1 MRSLRLLIVIHLTA
15 CTLDVAS
22 RTDDDDQADEDDDDD
37 GPVPPPPDSSCAA
50 IPDAGPAGS
59 WRHTTSTLVANLGD
73 PHHRGIDL
81 VAAAEDALQTLGGR
95 LTYGPTDKDLED
107 EDVDVFA
114 CDHGSWRN
122 LGRATTDDE
131 GRFTVTLSG
140 AQRLPSGLH
149 DLYLSV
155 AGDRTGVPFVGLVA
169 PSGTPV
175 VVSDLDGTLTESEN
189 AYPTWL
195 ALGGDV
201 GAHPDAPAALAAAAS
216 RGALIV
222 YVTARGDR
230 FTQDSRDWL
239 AAKGFP
245 KGPLKM
251 PTAIVTLPGDETVTL
266 KTTLLMSLAAFDLSA
281 GVGNR
286 ASDIA
291 AYTNAGLSPDRI
303 FIKGPEFDDE
313 TSADIAA
320 GKATRF
326 TDYAT
331 LVPTL

>member
-1 MRSLRLLIVIHLTA
+1 MRSLRLLVVVHLMA
-15 CTLDVAS
+15 CTLDMAGH
-22 RTDDDDQADEDDDDD
+22 TDDDDQVDDDDD
-37 GPVPPPPDSSCAA
+37 DEVVPPPPGAA
-50 IPDAGPAGS
+50 CTTAPDAGPAGA
-59 WRHTTSTLVANLGD
+59 WRHTTSSLYASLD

-114 CDHGSWRN
+114 CASGAWRE

-131 GRFTVTLSG
+131 GRFAMTLSG
-140 AQRLPSGLH
+140 AQRLPVGLH

-155 AGDRTGVPFVGLVA
+155 VGDRSGVPFVGLVA

-175 VVSDLDGTLTESEN
+175 VVADVDGTLTESEN
-189 AYPTWL
+189 AYPKWL
-195 ALGGDV
+195 AFGGDV
-201 GAHPDAPAALAAAAS
+201 DAHADAPAALAAAAS

-230 FTQDSRDWL
+230 FTQDTRDWF

-245 KGPLKM
+245 RGPLRM
-251 PTAIVTLPGDETVTL
+251 PTAIVTLPGDETIAL
-266 KTTLLMSLAAFDLSA
+266 KTNLLASLAAFELSA

-326 TDYAT
+326 TDYEA
-331 LVPTL
+331 LIPTL

>member
-1 MRSLRLLIVIHLTA
+1 MRSLRLLIVIHLMA
-15 CTLDVAS
+15 CTLDVAGP
-22 RTDDDDQADEDDDDD
+22 TDDDGQAEDDDEEED
-37 GPVPPPPDSSCAA
+37 PVVPPPPDAA
-50 IPDAGPAGS
+50 CTAAPNAGPAGS
-59 WRHTTSTLVANLGD
+59 WRHTTSSLYASLD

-107 EDVDVFA
+107 EDVDVFVCA
-114 CDHGSWRN
+114 SGTWRN

-131 GRFTVTLSG
+131 GRFTMTLSG

-155 AGDRTGVPFVGLVA
+155 VGDRSGVPFVGLVA

-175 VVSDLDGTLTESEN
+175 VVADVDGTLTESEN

-201 GAHPDAPAALAAAAS
+201 AAHPDAPAALAAAAS

-230 FTQDSRDWL
+230 FTQDTRDWF

-251 PTAIVTLPGDETVTL
+251 PTAIVTLPGDETIAL
-266 KTTLLMSLAAFDLSA
+266 KTELLMSLSAFELSA

-291 AYTNAGLSPDRI
+291 AYGNAGLSPDRI

-313 TSADIAA
+313 TSSQIAA
-320 GKATRF
+320 GMATRF